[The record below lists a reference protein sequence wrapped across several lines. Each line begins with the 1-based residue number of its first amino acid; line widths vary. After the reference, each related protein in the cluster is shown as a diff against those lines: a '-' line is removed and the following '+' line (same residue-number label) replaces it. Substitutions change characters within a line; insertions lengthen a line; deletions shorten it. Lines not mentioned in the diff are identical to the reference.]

1 MASGKNPSI
10 YDDRGAIGS
19 SEELDEYGV
28 WVKSGPQDI
37 SEESLTKD
45 FSLDD
50 FSGDEDANV
59 SLDLSRDFSFSAQ
72 EDLPDFAN
80 FTGTE
85 VTPAEDAPV
94 DDGGISDFGEFNFES
109 PEDDDAGVSFETTEH
124 EGAGVE
130 DQFEDQFI
138 DGSMDIDIPLDT
150 ESDET
155 MDFDSFPE
163 IGADLQDSAE
173 APASAGEISFAE
185 INPGE
190 DEALN
195 FEDLPGSFFEETT
208 GETGSPESSD
218 SFGSSDS
225 FESGDDFTISFDDN
239 TGFPEIPGEES
250 PADGESGEI
259 SPPGAAPDAEE
270 SGVSTQLLLRI
281 VNELSSIKTELSSL
295 KKELTTARGE
305 VSREEHDAQSPGGFF
320 DESEDEKIALTGAEM
335 DNILQTASF
344 TEEAGSDAVDG
355 AGVEEP
361 EAQTEP
367 ESIAIEIDMDEFG
380 PEPVITPYEEEDLSE
395 DVPGLSEDL
404 IAGLETELSTEP
416 SVETPTESLIEDY
429 SKDSPALAGET
440 PVEEITA
447 PNLDSDELFSDA
459 LSLDLLDD
467 SGATI
472 SDLPDELSVDTGILS
487 QDLELSLDDEVSPE
501 GEISDLDLD
510 ADLSLDLP
518 LEDREETAGIF
529 DSSVNNITGDDS
541 FARLIP
547 EGFEEK
553 PADLPL
559 HTEDTLEDDEL
570 LDAGILS
577 EDESLDTGLLDGD
590 ISVITETDDSMGLD
604 AGFELDAE
612 LDEDVPAGDSEIPE
626 VSLDLGAEFDA
637 ASLAAEEDL
646 TIDIPAD
653 TEGGEDGGE
662 EPVEFDFTE
671 EPLESLDDAVIEDT
685 ESLLDNISFEE
696 PEIVAEEVFPDIALE
711 DEPAVELPEE
721 ESLSTDFGEFSVE
734 AREDALDVEIP
745 AESERK
751 PPASPLPAEETGV
764 SRGGTLANVP
774 VKIREELK
782 TVLTYMDQ
790 LLESLPEEKI
800 EEFAKSE
807 YFDTYKKLF
816 EDLGLV

>member
-37 SEESLTKD
+37 SEESLTED

-85 VTPAEDAPV
+85 ATPAEDASV
-94 DDGGISDFGEFNFES
+94 DDGEISDFGEFNFES
-109 PEDDDAGVSFETTEH
+109 PEDDDAGISFETTEN
-124 EGAGVE
+124 EGAGAE
-130 DQFEDQFI
+130 DLFEDQFI

-155 MDFDSFPE
+155 MDFDSFSEP
-163 IGADLQDSAE
+163 GADLRDSAE
-173 APASAGEISFAE
+173 APASAGGISFEE

-208 GETGSPESSD
+208 GETDSLESSD
-218 SFGSSDS
+218 SL
-225 FESGDDFTISFDDN
+225 ESGDDFTISFDDN

-250 PADGESGEI
+250 PVDGEAAEV

-305 VSREEHDAQSPGGFF
+305 VPREEHDAQSPGGFF

-344 TEEAGSDAVDG
+344 TEEAGNDAVDG
-355 AGVEEP
+355 AEVEEP
-361 EAQTEP
+361 ESQAEP

-416 SVETPTESLIEDY
+416 SVEIPAESSVESSIEDY
-429 SKDSPALAGET
+429 SEDSPALAGET

-447 PNLDSDELFSDA
+447 PNFDSDELLPDA

-467 SGATI
+467 TGATI
-472 SDLPDELSVDTGILS
+472 SDLPDELSVDAGILS
-487 QDLELSLDDEVSPE
+487 QDLELPLDDEISPE

-510 ADLSLDLP
+510 ADLSRDLP
-518 LEDREETAGIF
+518 LEDGEETVGVF
-529 DSSVNNITGDDS
+529 DASVNDITHDDS
-541 FARLIP
+541 FAQLIP

-553 PADLPL
+553 SAELPL
-559 HTEDTLEDDEL
+559 HTEDTLEDDGL

-577 EDESLDTGLLDGD
+577 EDESLDTGFLDGD

-612 LDEDVPAGDSEIPE
+612 LGEDISAGDSEIPE

-637 ASLAAEEDL
+637 ASLAAEEDI

-653 TEGGEDGGE
+653 MEGGEGGGE

-671 EPLESLDDAVIEDT
+671 EPLESLDEAVIEDT
-685 ESLLDNISFEE
+685 ESLLDDISLGE
-696 PEIVAEEVFPDIALE
+696 PDIVEEEVFPDITLE
-711 DEPAVELPEE
+711 DESAVELPEEE

-734 AREDALDVEIP
+734 AQEDTLDVEIP
-745 AESERK
+745 AESEGE
-751 PPASPLPAEETGV
+751 PPAFPLPAEETGV
-764 SRGGTLANVP
+764 SQGGTLANVP